1 MIGNGHHRLEIV
13 YSAIN
18 QADTAPAN
26 ELSGRRLQQR
36 FPPPRR
42 HASLGGMKPKSL
54 LSFVLKSIIV
64 GLAAAFV
71 AIVMHP
77 EWLQLAPRV
86 VKIHDRAP
94 TDTSSRP
101 GQTLSYADA
110 VARAAPTVVNVY
122 TAKHVAQRVNP
133 LFDDPQLRRFF
144 GDQPDTLRQQVQT
157 SLGSGV
163 IVSAQGYV
171 LTNNHVIE
179 GAEEIQ
185 VMLADGRDIQAQ
197 LVGSDPESDLAVLHI
212 ALDKLPTITLGD
224 SQHLRVGDVVLA
236 IGNPFGVGQT
246 VTHGIVSAT
255 GRNRLGINTFE
266 DFIQTDAAINP
277 GNSGGALIS
286 PDGTLIGINTAIFS
300 RSGGS
305 QGIGFAIPVSLAQGV
320 MQQIIEHGAVVRGW
334 LGIETQDLTPELM
347 QSFGLQDARGVLV
360 AGVLRDSPAHQ
371 AGLLPGDV
379 ITRID
384 DTLVADA
391 ATALKLIAAHTP
403 GSRIH
408 LQGLRAGVGF
418 SFAAEVG
425 TRPAQQQ

>member
-1 MIGNGHHRLEIV
+1 VR
-13 YSAIN
+13 
-18 QADTAPAN
+18 
-26 ELSGRRLQQR
+26 
-36 FPPPRR
+36 
-42 HASLGGMKPKSL
+42 
-54 LSFVLKSIIV
+54 
-64 GLAAAFV
+64 
-71 AIVMHP
+71 
-77 EWLQLAPRV
+77 
-86 VKIHDRAP
+86 
-94 TDTSSRP
+94 
-101 GQTLSYADA
+101 SYADA
-110 VARAAPTVVNVY
+110 VARATPAVVNIY
-122 TAKHVAQRVNP
+122 TAKRVTQRADP
-133 LFDDPQLRRFF
+133 FFDDPQLRRFF
-144 GDQPDTLRQQVQT
+144 GGATGRPRQQVQT

-179 GAEEIQ
+179 GADEIQ
-185 VMLADGRDIQAQ
+185 VMLADGRSVQAQ
-197 LVGSDPESDLAVLHI
+197 LVGSDPESDLAVLRI
-212 ALDKLPTITLGD
+212 ALDALPTITLGD

-320 MQQIIEHGAVVRGW
+320 MQQIIEHGSVVRGW
-334 LGIETQDLTPELM
+334 LGIETQDLTPELA
-347 QSFGLQDARGVLV
+347 QSLGMPAGRGVVV

-371 AGLLPGDV
+371 AGLSPGDV

-384 DTLVADA
+384 EAPVTDA
-391 ATALKLIAAHTP
+391 GSALKLIAAHAP

-408 LQGLRAGVGF
+408 LQGLRAGVEF
-418 SFAAEVG
+418 SFDGEVG
-425 TRPAQQQ
+425 IRPAQQ